1 MRYPNIKARREELGL
16 TQQDVAESVG
26 TGRRH
31 YQKVEA
37 GETIPGV
44 TLAGKI
50 ATALQ
55 TRIEHLWEVAR

>member
-31 YQKVEA
+31 YQTIEA
-37 GETIPGV
+37 GGTIPSV